1 MTHYPLIAFAAGVAG
16 IKPASSVIRGNTGVA
31 LSDARRTTHPAQ
43 LRLAAPHAEPS
54 TESRF
59 TALDS
64 VNRLHERLT
73 LALLTAIRMT
83 RVGAPNASFRAFA
96 LLMGSGAGRIRT
108 YVPPRP
114 LPSSTPLLGSH
125 SDKSNI
131 QALSRLSL
139 RPQNRPVAA
148 CVSAVTDSA

>member
-1 MTHYPLIAFAAGVAG
+1 MAHCPLIAFEAGVAG

-59 TALDS
+59 TALGS

-83 RVGAPNASFRAFA
+83 RVGAPNASFRA
-96 LLMGSGAGRIRT
+96 
-108 YVPPRP
+108 
-114 LPSSTPLLGSH
+114 LPCLW
-125 SDKSNI
+125 
-131 QALSRLSL
+131 
-139 RPQNRPVAA
+139 
-148 CVSAVTDSA
+148 AVDSAGT